1 MMEMAG
7 IEMLPKDV
15 GIPTIR
21 RELTAGGT
29 RGELVVA
36 GKLGMLVDER
46 AERGGVDPAHFET
59 SLAGPMVGRV
69 VEMGVHRGLVV
80 ETMLDPTEQPF
91 LDDHRIEGMPVLPGV
106 MGMEAF
112 AEVAQL
118 PLPGW
123 HVVAVEDVD
132 FLAPFKFYRDEARP
146 LTVTAVYRQDGD
158 ELVAECSLTGSRQLA
173 NQTEPQ
179 VTEHFTGRVR
189 LARGRPRAEPEAT
202 PPPAD
207 GAAAAGADAIYS
219 VYFHGPAY
227 QVLDRAWRDG
237 NQAVGLYS
245 TTLPAD
251 HKPAGRTELASPRLI
266 ELFFQTAGMWEIGRN
281 NRFGLPRHVD
291 RVVLYGAR
299 DTLDTSTTRA
309 VAMVEEGEGDFGGR
323 LVDDAGNLL
332 LEVHGYRTI
341 ELPGGVDPD
350 KRGPLAA
357 AMA

>member
-1 MMEMAG
+1 M
-7 IEMLPKDV
+7 
-15 GIPTIR
+15 
-21 RELTAGGT
+21 
-29 RGELVVA
+29 
-36 GKLGMLVDER
+36 
-46 AERGGVDPAHFET
+46 
-59 SLAGPMVGRV
+59 
-69 VEMGVHRGLVV
+69 
-80 ETMLDPTEQPF
+80 
-91 LDDHRIEGMPVLPGV
+91 
-106 MGMEAF
+106 
-112 AEVAQL
+112 
-118 PLPGW
+118 
-123 HVVAVEDVD
+123 
-132 FLAPFKFYRDEARP
+132 
-146 LTVTAVYRQDGD
+146 
-158 ELVAECSLTGSRQLA
+158 
-173 NQTEPQ
+173 
-179 VTEHFTGRVR
+179 
-189 LARGRPRAEPEAT
+189 
-202 PPPAD
+202 
-207 GAAAAGADAIYS
+207 
-219 VYFHGPAY
+219 YFHGPAY

-251 HKPAGRTELASPRLI
+251 HRPAGRTELASPRLI

-350 KRGPLAA
+350 KRVPLAA